1 MSDIG
6 YITPKKEFEAFFK
19 KVKDKSVPEG
29 DLSKNNF
36 IFSKEGH
43 SYSPFTNSKVDIADF
58 ILECPIYS
66 NIDDKEEAFF
76 EIEWECESTTKSENN
91 SPLTLFLISLFVSR
105 MREIVRTGLK
115 KDYVILEEN
124 LNSKVKGRILHGKN
138 LQRNILQGRCERF
151 YCSFQ
156 EYTTDIPINRFLKR
170 ALVLC
175 KDIIANQ
182 VSNHIF
188 ADTYSKSNI
197 FPTLAYCL
205 SQMQHVQS
213 ETGNSFFTNNIKVP
227 RGKLFRNYEEA
238 INLARIIFRLEEA
251 YFLSGQQEE
260 SRNLP
265 DFWIYLPTLFEHYV
279 WGKMNTIGA
288 DVQPSGFLG
297 QKADFIFRDLQIVV
311 DAKFK
316 KWYHKDIVVD
326 AKCKKWYHKDI
337 DNSLSDEQI
346 DSMRSDFRELS
357 GFARDYIYFP
367 DADKTIPCVIVY
379 PIIGDVLPDN
389 KKKRTKN
396 LPPSSRQEIDT
407 LRKIFPDSYFSD
419 IKPIYGALGFY
430 KVGLRLPF
438 KKTDESD

>member
-43 SYSPFTNSKVDIADF
+43 SYSPFTNSNVDIADF

-91 SPLTLFLISLFVSR
+91 SPLTLFFISLFVSR

-124 LNSKVKGRILHGKN
+124 LNAKVKGRILHGKN

-188 ADTYSKSNI
+188 AGTYSKSNI

-205 SQMQHVQS
+205 SQMRHVQS
-213 ETGNSFFTNNIKVP
+213 ETGNSFFANNIKVP

-238 INLARIIFRLEEA
+238 INVARIIFRLEEA

-288 DVQPSGFLG
+288 DVKIQPSGFLG
-297 QKADFIFRDLQIVV
+297 QKADFIFQRPQIVV

-316 KWYHKDIVVD
+316 KWYHKDI
-326 AKCKKWYHKDI
+326 
-337 DNSLSDEQI
+337 DNSLPDEQKA
-346 DSMRSDFRELS
+346 SMRSDFRELS
-357 GFARDYIYFP
+357 GFAKDHIYFP
-367 DADKTIPCVIVY
+367 DSDKTIPCVIVY
-379 PIIGDVLPDN
+379 PIIDDVLSDN
-389 KKKRTKN
+389 EEKRTNN

-407 LRKIFPDSYFSD
+407 LRKIFPGSYFSD
-419 IKPIYGALGFY
+419 IKPIYGAWGFY
-430 KVGLRLPF
+430 KVGLRLPL

>member
-19 KVKDKSVPEG
+19 KVKDNSVPEE

-43 SYSPFTNSKVDIADF
+43 SYSPFTNSNVDIADF

-66 NIDDKEEAFF
+66 NTDDKEAFF
-76 EIEWECESTTKSENN
+76 EIEWECESTAKSENN

-124 LNSKVKGRILHGKN
+124 LNAKVKGRILHGKN

-170 ALVLC
+170 ALMLC

-188 ADTYSKSNI
+188 ADYSKSNI

-205 SQMQHVQS
+205 SQMRHVQS

-279 WGKMNTIGA
+279 WGKMNTIA
-288 DVQPSGFLG
+288 DDDVKIQLSGFLG
-297 QKADFIFRDLQIVV
+297 QKADFIFKGPQIVV

-316 KWYHKDIVVD
+316 KWYHKDI
-326 AKCKKWYHKDI
+326 
-337 DNSLSDEQI
+337 DNLSDEQI

-357 GFARDYIYFP
+357 GFARDDSYFP
-367 DADKTIPCVIVY
+367 DSDKTIPCVIVY
-379 PIIGDVLPDN
+379 PIIGDV
-389 KKKRTKN
+389 KRTKN

-407 LRKIFPDSYFSD
+407 LRRIFPDSYFSD
-419 IKPIYGALGFY
+419 IKPIYDALGFY
-430 KVGLRLPF
+430 KVGLRLPL